1 MIRIGDYNT
10 LKVKRSTSV
19 GVFLEDPEGTEIL
32 LPNKYVPDS
41 IQLNDSLDVFCY
53 LDHEERPVATT
64 LKPLVKRDGYA
75 YLKVAEVNDFGAFLD
90 WGLVKQLFVPFKEQK
105 TKLEEGKSY
114 IIHCFLDESSFRLV
128 ATTKIDKYLKKE
140 LSDIQVNDEVNILVS
155 RRTDL
160 GWEVIIENTCKG
172 LLFFSDVFKDVGIGF
187 QSKGYIKQL
196 REDGKIDISLEPIG
210 LKSLD
215 AAANKI
221 LEELKKN
228 NGFLALHDKSSPEDI
243 KRVLSMSKKSFKR
256 GVGVLYKQRKILLE
270 TDGIRDLS

>member
-1 MIRIGDYNT
+1 M
-10 LKVKRSTSV
+10 
-19 GVFLEDPEGTEIL
+19 
-32 LPNKYVPDS
+32 
-41 IQLNDSLDVFCY
+41 
-53 LDHEERPVATT
+53 
-64 LKPLVKRDGYA
+64 
-75 YLKVAEVNDFGAFLD
+75 
-90 WGLVKQLFVPFKEQK
+90 
-105 TKLEEGKSY
+105 
-114 IIHCFLDESSFRLV
+114 
-128 ATTKIDKYLKKE
+128 
-140 LSDIQVNDEVNILVS
+140 NDEVNILVS

>member
-75 YLKVAEVNDFGAFLD
+75 YLKVAEVNEFGAFLD

-196 REDGKIDISLEPIG
+196 RVDGKIDISLEPIG

>member
-75 YLKVAEVNDFGAFLD
+75 YLKVAEVNEFGAFLD

>member
-75 YLKVAEVNDFGAFLD
+75 YLKVAEVNEFGAFLD

-114 IIHCFLDESSFRLV
+114 IIYCFLDESSFRLV

-270 TDGIRDLS
+270 TDGIRDVS